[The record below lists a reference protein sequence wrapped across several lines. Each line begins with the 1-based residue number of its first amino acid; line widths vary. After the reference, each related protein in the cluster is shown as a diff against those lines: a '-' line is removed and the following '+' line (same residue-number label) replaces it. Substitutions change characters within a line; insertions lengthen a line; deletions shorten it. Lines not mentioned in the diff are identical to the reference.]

1 MDELLNRI
9 NVNPK
14 IMEGQP
20 VINGTGLTVA
30 SILNLLGQSY
40 SVQDILEAYP
50 GLEREDIQAC
60 LLFASRFLNSVGQLI
75 HPEKA

>member
-1 MDELLNRI
+1 MVEFLNRI

-14 IMEGQP
+14 VMVGQP
-20 VINGTGLTVA
+20 VIAGTRLTVA
-30 SILNLLGQSY
+30 SILNLLGQNN
-40 SVQDILEAYP
+40 SVQDILGAYP
-50 GLEREDIQAC
+50 GLEKEDIQAS